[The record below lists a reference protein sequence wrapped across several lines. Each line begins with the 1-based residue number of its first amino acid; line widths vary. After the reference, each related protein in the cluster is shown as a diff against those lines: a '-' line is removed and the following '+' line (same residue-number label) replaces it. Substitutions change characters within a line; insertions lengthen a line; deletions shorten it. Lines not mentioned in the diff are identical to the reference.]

1 MKCSLTIGTERQ
13 PMAKREGLGKGR
25 PGVHRLSGKP
35 LSITHPSLIIQW
47 NDSRFLPDSV
57 SFGSSIPVDW
67 KCEICDHC
75 WHTSPNARITKSKV
89 SGCPVCTSGSLHSDR
104 RNSLL
109 NTHPYIAKDFDST
122 KNADLTANEIVAG
135 TNKKIWWKCHLCD
148 YEWKAS
154 GNHRTNKGRNCKA
167 CNNQAVKPDK
177 SNSLAM
183 AFPNLV
189 EDFDYSKN
197 GDLTPLELTQGGKTK
212 IWWKCQTCE
221 HSWSGRISHRTSTG
235 AGCPCCSGND
245 VHSDGRNSMR
255 NTHPNLALEFHPS
268 KNQNMTPD
276 NVKAGTG
283 RRIWWICRE
292 CKHEWKVAG
301 SNRISQDSNCPA
313 CVGKAVH
320 MDGRNSLEIM
330 RPELTKEWHPRKN
343 GNNTPKTTL
352 YSTNKRIWWIC
363 KSCQHEWG
371 SRCLNRSIRDVG
383 CPVCAGK
390 AVHIDGRNSMTT
402 THPDLVK
409 EFHSTK
415 NGELRPDGLI
425 AGTAKKLWWICNT
438 CNGEWKTSGSERRM
452 GTGCPYCANVKVHPD
467 GRNSLAKAFPNLMK
481 EWHFA
486 RNIKLNPDE
495 VVFGTHRKAWW
506 KCSTCDGE
514 WRTGIV
520 NRTRAGSGC
529 PSCAN
534 YGFDPILPAYYYC
547 MEISGASGIWWYKGG
562 ISADVEFRRG
572 QIERSLKSNGMHL
585 NVKIASTIHFN
596 HGKDA
601 KKLETRMLSLEN
613 IRQNTAEKFDG
624 SSELFSENPITHARE
639 NGLIEQQKLV
649 QTTIDMWLS

>member
-212 IWWKCQTCE
+212 IWWKCKTCE

-255 NTHPNLALEFHPS
+255 NTHPKLASEFHPS

-283 RRIWWICRE
+283 RRIWWICQD
-292 CKHEWKVAG
+292 CDYEWKVAG
-301 SNRISQDSNCPA
+301 SNRVSQNSGCPVCA
-313 CVGKAVH
+313 GKAVH
-320 MDGRNSLEIM
+320 TDGRNSFANVLPGLAI
-330 RPELTKEWHPRKN
+330 EWHPTRN
-343 GNNTPKTTL
+343 QNLTPNRVTVG
-352 YSTNKRIWWIC
+352 SNKSIWWIC
-363 KSCQHEWG
+363 DCCEHEWRTKISHRTGVG
-371 SRCLNRSIRDVG
+371 SD
-383 CPVCAGK
+383 CPACAGK
-390 AVHIDGRNSMTT
+390 AVHIDGRNSMRK
-402 THPDLVK
+402 THPELAI
-409 EFHSTK
+409 EFHPSK
-415 NGELRPDGLI
+415 NGKMTPDNLI
-425 AGTAKKLWWICNT
+425 AGTAKRVWWICNA
-438 CNGEWKTSGSERRM
+438 CEQEWKTTGS
-452 GTGCPYCANVKVHPD
+452 T
-467 GRNSLAKAFPNLMK
+467 
-481 EWHFA
+481 
-486 RNIKLNPDE
+486 
-495 VVFGTHRKAWW
+495 
-506 KCSTCDGE
+506 
-514 WRTGIV
+514 RTG
-520 NRTRAGSGC
+520 GSNC
-529 PSCAN
+529 PSCATG
-534 YGFDPILPAYYYC
+534 GFDQTKPAVYYC
-547 MEISGASGIWWYKGG
+547 MEISGPDGVWWYKGG
-562 ISADVEFRRG
+562 IAADASKRLQQIQQSLNSGNFPLQVKLVDELKFDIGTEARELETSLLRINDIRVHT
-572 QIERSLKSNGMHL
+572 IER
-585 NVKIASTIHFN
+585 F
-596 HGKDA
+596 
-601 KKLETRMLSLEN
+601 E
-613 IRQNTAEKFDG
+613 G
-624 SSELFSENPITHARE
+624 SYELFNVNPVTYAKT
-639 NGLIEQQKLV
+639 NSMLKNTKNA
-649 QTTIDMWLS
+649 QTKISDF